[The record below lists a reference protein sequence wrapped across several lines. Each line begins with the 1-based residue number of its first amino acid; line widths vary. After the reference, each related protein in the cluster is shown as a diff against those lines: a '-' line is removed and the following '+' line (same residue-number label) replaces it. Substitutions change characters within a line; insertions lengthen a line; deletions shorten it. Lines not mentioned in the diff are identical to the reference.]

1 MLFYKPVIDQPVR
14 RLLTNSQNQIIRPSM
29 PSHFAEASME
39 GRLTALVLH
48 PKEPDLDGYSH
59 YSCDQI
65 RGVHALLYFI
75 N

>member
-1 MLFYKPVIDQPVR
+1 
-14 RLLTNSQNQIIRPSM
+14 M

-48 PKEPDLDGYSH
+48 PKGPDLDGYSH

-65 RGVHALLYFI
+65 RGVHGLLYFI